1 MERCMACDSIHRKK
15 KNSGDA
21 SIFIHYDTMHG
32 LSMYWKWKIEM
43 DIVCTG
49 NGNSMYFVLFE
60 SFEG

>member
-1 MERCMACDSIHRKK
+1 VILSTEKRKIVVMPQYLSITT
-15 KNSGDA
+15 
-21 SIFIHYDTMHG
+21 TMHG